1 MTVQLHN
8 ASLSLA
14 FNGINAAGAVEKSV
28 AKLASG
34 KKHLNANADAGG
46 FEQAIRIENEQ
57 KLASLAVRNLQN
69 LISYTQMQEGALGQ
83 ASDIL
88 QRMNTLSQ
96 LALDVTK
103 TDADR
108 IAYNHEFVELT
119 NELNSIK
126 ELKLNDINLFQG
138 DPIYLTINDPQYSA
152 EKANFINILRSQWL
166 KGAEQT
172 VNDRLGLQGT
182 GQINLVIE
190 VSEEEA
196 YPVLISESYDGNNA
210 KLKFFLD
217 TYRQAGFPVSS
228 PSDWAERYNVQA
240 MTRLILRDN
249 LYYDALANGNQN
261 KGVSTEG
268 GGFWFKD
275 GLEEFVHGG
284 DYLIQFSGAS
294 NLTDLVNA
302 MGSGDDQSGGIMG
315 RASNYLSVRYL
326 HEELKT
332 AGATE
337 GVKTMLRWMSDQAV
351 AGKTAEQS
359 SIGAALVHFIPAEY
373 TDISTANDEFISDY
387 KANAATE
394 LGGKIHVYNADTG
407 AIGGFDAENGAGAVI
422 SVADAVPNTGPGYE
436 LTDPVK
442 NPTSGFNVLWEGEDN
457 VLAPN
462 DQLLETVEMISVD
475 NLESHNLK
483 TIESANDT
491 LLKIEELIESLSK
504 ERASVVAN
512 TKRIL
517 TQRDNFES
525 TLNAQENAL
534 SRIAD
539 TDFAEESTTLA
550 KNQIKTQASMAILAQ
565 GQESRLSLQKLLAGV
580 KTNGKKPSAPPQAF

>member
-14 FNGINAAGAVEKSV
+14 FNGIKSAGAVEKSV
-28 AKLASG
+28 AKLSTG
-34 KKHLNANADAGG
+34 KKHLNASEDAGG

-57 KLASLAVRNLQN
+57 KLASIAARNLQN

-83 ASDIL
+83 AADIL
-88 QRMNTLSQ
+88 QRMNVLSQ

-103 TDADR
+103 TDTDR

-126 ELKLNDINLFQG
+126 GLKLNDVNLFQG
-138 DPIYLTINDPQYSA
+138 DPVYLTINDPQYS
-152 EKANFINILRSQWL
+152 EDKANFINILRSQWL

-182 GQINLVIE
+182 GQINLIIE
-190 VSEEEA
+190 VSEEAA
-196 YPVLISESYDGNNA
+196 YPVLISESYEGNNA

-217 TYRQAGFPVSS
+217 TYQQAGFPVTS

-249 LYYDALANGNQN
+249 LYYEALANGNQN
-261 KGVSTEG
+261 KGTSTEG
-268 GGFWFKD
+268 GAHWFKD
-275 GLEEFVHGG
+275 GVEEFIHGG
-284 DYLIQFSGAS
+284 DYLIQYSGAS
-294 NLTDLVNA
+294 SLTDLVNA
-302 MGSGDDQSGGIMG
+302 MGSGDDQGGGILG

-337 GVKTMLRWMSDQAV
+337 GVKTMLRWMSDQV
-351 AGKTAEQS
+351 ATGKTAEQS
-359 SIGAALVHFIPAEY
+359 SIGAALVNFIPAKY
-373 TDISTANDEFISDY
+373 TTISTANDEFISDY

-394 LGGKIHVYNADTG
+394 LDAKIQVYNSDTG

-422 SVADAVPNTGPGYE
+422 SVADAVPNSGPGYE
-436 LTDPVK
+436 VTPPVK
-442 NPTSGFNVLWEGEDN
+442 NPTRGFNVLWEGEDN
-457 VLAPN
+457 VLAPS

-475 NLESHNLK
+475 NLESHNLR
-483 TIESANDT
+483 TIESANTT
-491 LLKIEELIESLSK
+491 LLKIEELIDSLSN
-504 ERASVVAN
+504 ERASVAAN

-539 TDFAEESTTLA
+539 TDFAKESTTLA
-550 KNQIKTQASMAILAQ
+550 KNQIKSQASMAILAQ
-565 GQESRLSLQKLLAGV
+565 GQESRFSLQKLLAGV
-580 KTNGKKPSAPPQAF
+580 RTSGKKISSPPQAF